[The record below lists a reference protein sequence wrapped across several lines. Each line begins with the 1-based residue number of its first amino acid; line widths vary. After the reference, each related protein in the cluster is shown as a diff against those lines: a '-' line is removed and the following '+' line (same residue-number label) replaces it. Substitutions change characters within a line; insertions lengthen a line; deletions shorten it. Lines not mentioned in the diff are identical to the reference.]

1 MNTIIKI
8 LQGCLL
14 VSISVLISCQ
24 LKQSNTH
31 NENKIATSADS
42 LQIKENQAVA
52 NDTLSEY
59 SMVNEDGFFLI
70 DRSGTKI
77 YEIYPFDNGPDYV
90 SEGLQRIIKD
100 GKIGYG
106 DPILGK
112 IIIQPI
118 YSCAYPFENGRAKVS
133 IDCTTI
139 ADREHSTWESKKWV
153 HIDKNGKKIIE

>member
-24 LKQSNTH
+24 SKHSKAYI
-31 NENKIATSADS
+31 EIDVASPADS
-42 LQIKENQAVA
+42 FEMKDDQ
-52 NDTLSEY
+52 
-59 SMVNEDGFFLI
+59 
-70 DRSGTKI
+70 
-77 YEIYPFDNGPDYV
+77 NGPDYV

-112 IIIQPI
+112 VIIQPI
-118 YSCAYPFENGRAKVS
+118 YSCAYPFENGRANVS

-139 ADREHSTWESKKWV
+139 TDGEHSIWESKEWMY
-153 HIDKNGKKIIE
+153 IDKNGNKVED

>member
-42 LQIKENQAVA
+42 LQIKEDQAVA

-112 IIIQPI
+112 VIIQPI

-139 ADREHSTWESKKWV
+139 IDGEHSIWDSKEWMY
-153 HIDKNGKKIIE
+153 IDKNGKKVN

>member
-112 IIIQPI
+112 VIIQPI
-118 YSCAYPFENGRAKVS
+118 YSCAYPFENGRANVS

-139 ADREHSTWESKKWV
+139 TDGEHSIWESKEWMY
-153 HIDKNGKKIIE
+153 IDKNGNKVED

>member
-24 LKQSNTH
+24 SKHSKAYI
-31 NENKIATSADS
+31 ENDVASPADS

-112 IIIQPI
+112 VIIQPI

>member
-24 LKQSNTH
+24 SKHSKAYI
-31 NENKIATSADS
+31 ENDVASPADS
-42 LQIKENQAVA
+42 FEMKDDQNIQT
-52 NDTLSEY
+52 DTVSKY
-59 SMVNEDGFFLI
+59 SMVSDDGFFLM
-70 DRSGTKI
+70 DNSGNKI
-77 YEIYPFDNGPDYV
+77 YEIFPYDNGPDYV

-112 IIIQPI
+112 VIIQPI

-139 ADREHSTWESKKWV
+139 TDGEHSIWESKEWMY
-153 HIDKNGKKIIE
+153 IDKNGNKVKD

>member
-31 NENKIATSADS
+31 NENEIATSADS

-52 NDTLSEY
+52 NDMLSEY

-112 IIIQPI
+112 VIIQPI

-139 ADREHSTWESKKWV
+139 TDCEHSIWDSKEWMY
-153 HIDKNGKKIIE
+153 IDKNGKNVN

>member
-112 IIIQPI
+112 VIIQPI

-139 ADREHSTWESKKWV
+139 IDGEHSIWDSKEWMY
-153 HIDKNGKKIIE
+153 IDKNGKNVN

>member
-112 IIIQPI
+112 VIIQPI

-139 ADREHSTWESKKWV
+139 IDGEHSIWDSKEWMY
-153 HIDKNGKKIIE
+153 IDKNGKKVN